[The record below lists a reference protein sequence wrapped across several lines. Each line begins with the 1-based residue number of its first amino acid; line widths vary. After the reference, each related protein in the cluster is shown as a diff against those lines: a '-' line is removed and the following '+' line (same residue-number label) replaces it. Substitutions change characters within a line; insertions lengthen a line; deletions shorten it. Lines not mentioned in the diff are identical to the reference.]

1 MGFYCCTGVYLDAV
15 AFDRT
20 TMERIRKNMERL
32 KDNVRVDIH
41 RSGGWFCHGPGY
53 GTPALRYMQVCCG
66 ASCLCN
72 HILSRFYVWCGCLQ
86 HFAWADSLWFG
97 EVSRL
102 ARACR
107 VRSISAVH
115 RFCEACASAS
125 DMVDGLV
132 SSNLAAVPK
141 YDFCGA

>member
-1 MGFYCCTGVYLDAV
+1 MGSYCCAGVYLDAV

-53 GTPALRYMQVCCG
+53 GTPALRYMQVRCG
-66 ASCLCN
+66 VSCLCN
-72 HILSRFYVWCGCLQ
+72 HILSRFYVWCGSLQ

-102 ARACR
+102 AHARRA
-107 VRSISAVH
+107 
-115 RFCEACASAS
+115 
-125 DMVDGLV
+125 L
-132 SSNLAAVPK
+132 NQ
-141 YDFCGA
+141 CGS